1 MVGTGGLG
9 KNTKMFSGSGLY
21 HDTCVNRKIEH
32 DDDGYEYLGQC
43 GPGDSFGEKERLCS
57 RTSNLRTFSTKIA
70 VDGTELFFIDHK
82 MYEIIMDGKD
92 KRFARNIQAH
102 FNALYKSSKLN
113 VSALMAIDSMLS
125 DNYFFT
131 SMKHNS
137 TALRHRCISKFRR
150 VFVERGKTV
159 VKSHQRSLYAYVC
172 LSGVAKSVGIDP
184 SESNLEKNW
193 IYPGD
198 VLGLEELLS
207 EELIKCNY
215 VAHKDTLFAA
225 IPRNAYYELFK
236 DPKVVNKKICEIG

>member
-1 MVGTGGLG
+1 MIGTGGIG
-9 KNTKMFSGSGLY
+9 KNTNMFSGSNRY
-21 HDTCVNRKIEH
+21 HDACVNRKIEH
-32 DDDGYEYLGQC
+32 DDDSYKYLGQY

-57 RTSNLRTFSTKIA
+57 RTSNLRTSSTKVA
-70 VDGTELFFIDHK
+70 VDATELLFIDHET
-82 MYEIIMDGKD
+82 YDIIMDGKD
-92 KRFARNIQAH
+92 KRFVRNIQAH
-102 FNALYKSSKLN
+102 LNALYKSSKLN

-137 TALRHRCISKFRR
+137 TELRHRCISKFRR

-172 LSGVAKSVGIDP
+172 LSGIAKSVGIDP
-184 SESNLEKNW
+184 SESNLDKNW

-207 EELIKCNY
+207 EG
-215 VAHKDTLFAA
+215 
-225 IPRNAYYELFK
+225 AYQMQL
-236 DPKVVNKKICEIG
+236 CCA